1 VSVFAVH
8 ALASPPH
15 GLGDFASAASV
26 RRGGYEERAGEERL
40 LKIGRGL
47 VPVVPAR

>member
-15 GLGDFASAASV
+15 ELGGLASAASV
-26 RRGGYEERAGEERL
+26 CRDGHEERAGEERL
-40 LKIGRGL
+40 LMIGRGL
-47 VPVVPAR
+47 IPVVPAR